1 MTNTNKMITALA
13 AGVAIGSLLGILFAP
28 DKGENTRKKIVD
40 NGKKLTDSLKGS
52 MKEGKNKL
60 AGLKNGMLDKVD
72 SIRDSVEEYAS

>member
-72 SIRDSVEEYAS
+72 SIRDSVEEFAS

>member
-52 MKEGKNKL
+52 MKEGKNRL

-72 SIRDSVEEYAS
+72 SIRDSVEEFAS